1 MTKRLPSLLLAA
13 VLVAGAALADD
24 SMDRATPTKHQ
35 TFKECIA
42 KQKTADVNMSKSQMT
57 RLCKDEMKRE
67 KAGDTPPPPT
77 DVPHNP

>member
-1 MTKRLPSLLLAA
+1 MTKLLPGLLIAA
-13 VLVAGAALADD
+13 ALFAGTALADD

-67 KAGDTPPPPT
+67 KAGDTPPPPSDAPRT
-77 DVPHNP
+77 P

>member
-1 MTKRLPSLLLAA
+1 MTKLLPSLLLATA
-13 VLVAGAALADD
+13 LVAGTALADD

-67 KAGDTPPPPT
+67 KAGDTPLPPT
-77 DVPHNP
+77 DAPHNP

>member
-1 MTKRLPSLLLAA
+1 MTKLLPSLVVAA
-13 VLVAGAALADD
+13 ALSAGTALADD

-57 RLCKDEMKRE
+57 RLCKDEMKRA
-67 KAGDTPPPPT
+67 KSGDTPLPPT
-77 DVPHNP
+77 DAPRTP